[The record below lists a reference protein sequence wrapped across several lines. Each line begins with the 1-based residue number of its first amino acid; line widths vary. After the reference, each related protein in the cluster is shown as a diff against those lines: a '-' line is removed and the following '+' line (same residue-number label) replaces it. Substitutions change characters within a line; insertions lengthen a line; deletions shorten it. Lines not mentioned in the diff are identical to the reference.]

1 MSLTSYRAA
10 PPRANLDEPKIRTLH
25 AGWIAARTQ
34 TKTPLRDS
42 LDSGIFN
49 IVNGFLT
56 RRQQSLATTYSSTA

>member
-10 PPRANLDEPKIRTLH
+10 PPRANIRG
-25 AGWIAARTQ
+25 AFRAQ

-49 IVNGFLT
+49 IANGFLT
-56 RRQQSLATTYSSTA
+56 RRQQSLATTYSSNA